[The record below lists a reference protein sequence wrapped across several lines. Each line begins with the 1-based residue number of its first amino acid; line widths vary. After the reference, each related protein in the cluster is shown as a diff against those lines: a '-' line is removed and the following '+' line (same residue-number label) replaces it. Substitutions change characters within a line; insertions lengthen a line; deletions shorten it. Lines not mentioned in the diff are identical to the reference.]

1 MKPILIEL
9 TPEESHNL
17 LVLLDLSLKHPDG
30 GVKVLN
36 AVKPILDK
44 IQAAVALAN
53 EKARIAVASDPVAG
67 PGCG

>member
-1 MKPILIEL
+1 MTIKLEL

-17 LVLLDLSLKHPDG
+17 LVLLDLSLKHPEG
-30 GVKVLN
+30 GVKVMN

-53 EKARIAVASDPVAG
+53 EKEKAAATSADTAG
-67 PGCG
+67 DTGR

>member
-1 MKPILIEL
+1 MTIKLEL
-9 TPEESHNL
+9 TPEESHHL

-30 GVKVLN
+30 GIKVIN

-53 EKARIAVASDPVAG
+53 EKARIAASDPVAA